1 MSDGTADRI
10 GQRIKHITAE
20 LKRYIE
26 KRLELIML
34 NIGEQYA
41 RYIAQSIQKLAGF
54 FLLFSALTFLLI
66 ALALYLGA
74 LLNSQALGFV
84 LASLPLMITGYLFI
98 NLKPRSITNKIKNEF
113 ETELLGVFEDL
124 KEPEDSKLLTEE
136 SKELAKEKHR
146 HE

>member
-1 MSDGTADRI
+1 MGDGTADRI

-20 LKRYIE
+20 FKRYIE
-26 KRLELIML
+26 KRLELIVL

-54 FLLFSALTFLLI
+54 VLLFGALTFLLI

-74 LLNSQALGFV
+74 LFNSQALGFALV
-84 LASLPLMITGYLFI
+84 SLPLIIAGYLFI
-98 NLKPRSITNKIKNEF
+98 NLKPRSITNKIKSEF
-113 ETELLGVFEDL
+113 ETELLGVFKDL
-124 KEPEDSKLLTEE
+124 EEPQDNKLLTEE
-136 SKELAKEKHR
+136 SEELPKEKYR